1 MNTSL
6 TMNSTGSARPWKLLA
21 GLVAAGL
28 LLGGLT
34 ACRTTKQVGESEKDF
49 SGLFWAVTTPC

>member
-1 MNTSL
+1 MKTSM
-6 TMNSTGSARPWKLLA
+6 TMKQLGGNSRRKLLT
-21 GLVAAGL
+21 GIIAAGL

-49 SGLFWAVTTPC
+49 SGFLGAAGL